1 MESEYT
7 PEAMWVFLA
16 LGAGLLQSARN
27 AFARSLV
34 GSISPVL
41 NSWARFAVNLPFS
54 TTLVLVLVLA
64 RGAPATSPRF
74 FALAFAT
81 GLAQLLGSIAL
92 IAAFRHSNF
101 AQSIVLHKLEV
112 LFTAVIGAA
121 LFSEMPT
128 ALAWLGIFVSVAGV
142 MAMAPGGAF
151 RARIG
156 AGSVLAVAA
165 GLLLAIVGFFL
176 KAAIEELVVLNPW
189 VGTGRFVVAAH
200 TLFHVTWMEVVLLTA
215 WLLYPRRGELSLVP
229 LHWRRMLL
237 QGSFA
242 FSASLGWFWA
252 YSLTFVAYVKAVGQ
266 VESVAAVLYSLLLWK
281 ESEVS
286 RQVPGMAL
294 TLVGIVLVLLGG
306 SPR

>member
-1 MESEYT
+1 
-7 PEAMWVFLA
+7 MWVLLA

-41 NSWARFAVNLPFS
+41 NSWARFAFNLPFS

-64 RGAPATSPRF
+64 RGAPETSPRF
-74 FALAFAT
+74 FALSFAT

-121 LFSEMPT
+121 LFAEMPT

-142 MAMAPGGAF
+142 VAMAPRGT
-151 RARIG
+151 RLARFG

-176 KAAIEELVVLNPW
+176 KAAIEELVLLNPW
-189 VGTGRFVVAAH
+189 VGRGRFLVAAH

-215 WLLYPRRGELSLVP
+215 WLFYPRRGELALVP

-252 YSLTFVAYVKAVGQ
+252 YSLTFVSYVKAVGQ

-281 ESEVS
+281 ESQVS

>member
-1 MESEYT
+1 
-7 PEAMWVFLA
+7 MWVLLA

-41 NSWARFAVNLPFS
+41 NSWARFAFNLPFS
-54 TTLVLVLVLA
+54 TTLVVVLVLA

-74 FALAFAT
+74 FALSLAT
-81 GLAQLLGSIAL
+81 GLAQLLGSVSL

-112 LFTAVIGAA
+112 LFTAVLGAA

-128 ALAWLGIFVSVAGV
+128 ALAWLGILVSVAGV
-142 MAMAPGGAF
+142 VAMAPGGALRVRF
-151 RARIG
+151 G
-156 AGSVLAVAA
+156 TGSVLAVAA

-176 KAAIEELVVLNPW
+176 KAAIEELVLLNPW
-189 VGTGRFVVAAH
+189 VGNGRLLVAAH
-200 TLFHVTWMEVVLLTA
+200 TLFHVTWMEVALLTG
-215 WLLYPRRGELSLVP
+215 WILYPRRGELALVP

-266 VESVAAVLYSLLLWK
+266 VESIAAVLYSLLLWK

-286 RQVPGMAL
+286 RQVPGIAL

-306 SPR
+306 SVS